1 MTTIDLSDFE
11 GFWAKPLDYRH
22 AAFDELRA
30 RPGLPFFEE
39 PEFGSLPRG
48 RGYYAVTKMD
58 DILFASRNPGT
69 FISGKGNATP
79 VDMPEEFL
87 GQSMISMDD
96 PRHARLRRIVSRGFT
111 NKKIKSL
118 HDNVAQVAK
127 EIVDEVID
135 RGEVDAVEDIAA
147 KLPLRIICDMMGVPE
162 ASQQFVFDQTNKMM
176 GVQDPE
182 YVPEGE
188 DAFEA
193 LFKAVQELTNLLNGL
208 AAERAE
214 NPTDDMISQLMTAEV
229 NGEALTPDELA
240 QFFILLTGAGTETT
254 RNAIAWGIHL
264 LTKHPEQREAWLAD
278 LDGVT
283 PTAVEE
289 IVRWTTP
296 VIAQRR
302 TIAEDAEPVELSG
315 QLLVPGDKVMM
326 YYWAANR
333 DPKYFTDPAGF
344 DVRRDPNPQIG
355 YGGPGPHFCLG
366 AHLARL
372 EIGVM
377 FRELLTRIPDLRS
390 TAEPARL
397 TSPMINGIKRLPVAF
412 TPGGAR

>member
-1 MTTIDLSDFE
+1 MTEIDLSDVE
-11 GFWAKPLDYRH
+11 GFWARPLDYRH

-48 RGYYAVTKMD
+48 RGYYAATRMD

-69 FISGKGNATP
+69 FVSGKGNATP
-79 VDMPEEFL
+79 VDMPPEFL
-87 GQSMISMDD
+87 DQSMISMDD

-111 NKKIKSL
+111 AKVVKSL
-118 HDNVAQVAK
+118 TDNVALAAK

-135 RGEVDAVEDIAA
+135 RGECDAVEDIAA

-162 ASQQFVFDQTNKMM
+162 ANQQFVFDQTNKMM
-176 GVQDPE
+176 GVQDAE

-193 LFKAVQELTNLLNGL
+193 LFKAVQELTNLLHEL
-208 AAERAE
+208 AAKRVE
-214 NPTDDMISQLMTAEV
+214 NPADDLISKLLTAEV
-229 NGEALTPDELA
+229 NGEALTPAELA

-254 RNAIAWGIHL
+254 RNAITWGIHL
-264 LTKHPEQREAWLAD
+264 LTRHPEQRDAWLAD

-302 TIAEDAEPVELSG
+302 TVAEDADPIELGG

-333 DPKYFTDPAGF
+333 DPKHFEYPERF

-377 FRELLTRIPDLRS
+377 FRELLTRLPDLHS
-390 TAEPARL
+390 TGEPARL

-412 TPGGAR
+412 TAGGAR